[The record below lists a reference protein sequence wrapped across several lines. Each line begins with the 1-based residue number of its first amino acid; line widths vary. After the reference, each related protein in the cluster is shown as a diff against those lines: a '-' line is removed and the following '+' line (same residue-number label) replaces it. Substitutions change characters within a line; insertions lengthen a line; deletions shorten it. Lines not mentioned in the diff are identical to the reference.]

1 MNRPRK
7 VKEGKG
13 LLDRMEARPRKDGLV
28 TYRYRPVGAK
38 PINLGTDRL
47 KAIQRVLDMLGMGD
61 NIGMIGRLWEQYQET
76 SDWHKLSDGTRTDY
90 TQCSTPLLKV
100 FSETKAS
107 EIRATDV
114 ARYLRIERK
123 DAPVRAN
130 REVALLSNLINLAI
144 ERGEAEANPC
154 RQVRRNT
161 EQPRSKAPDPAALAA
176 FLEWLSKQGAQRR
189 IIGLAAEYAAVAGSR
204 KVEFLDIVRPQVDR
218 KAMVIRTKRAKQRGV
233 KRGEIIE
240 EVEITPKLLD
250 LLDRID
256 ALHLAQ
262 DRGDCLYLFP
272 NRHDSH
278 YTAAGFKA
286 MWGKIMNAALTDKVI
301 EERFT
306 FHDLRAYYATTHKA
320 ERGSLPDLHANPAIT
335 ARVYDRNRVVKRKA
349 L

>member
-1 MNRPRK
+1 MNRPRT
-7 VKEGKG
+7 VRAANG
-13 LLDRMEARPRKDGLV
+13 LLERMEARPRKDGLV
-28 TYRYRPVGAK
+28 TYRYRPVGGK

-47 KAIQRVLDMLGMGD
+47 KAIKKVLDLLGAGD

-76 SDWHKLSDGTRTDY
+76 ADWRNLAEGTRTDY
-90 TQCSTPLLKV
+90 TQCSEPLLKV
-100 FSETKAS
+100 FANVKAN

-123 DAPVRAN
+123 EAPVRAN
-130 REVALLSNLINLAI
+130 REAALLSNLFNLAI
-144 ERGEAEANPC
+144 ERGEAEVNPC

-161 EQPRSKAPDPAALAA
+161 EQPRTEAPKADALLA
-176 FLEWLSKQGAQRR
+176 FLKWLARQTAQRK

-218 KAMVIRTKRAKQRGV
+218 ASLVIRTKRAKQRGI

-256 ALHLAQ
+256 AAHREQ
-262 DRGDCLYLFP
+262 ERECLYLFP
-272 NRHDSH
+272 NKHGNA

-286 MWGKIMNAALTDKVI
+286 MWGKLMNQALKEKVI
-301 EERFT
+301 AERFT

-320 ERGSLPDLHANPAIT
+320 EHGTLPDLHANPAIT
-335 ARVYDRNRVVKRKA
+335 ARVYDRNKVVKRKA

>member
-7 VKEGKG
+7 VKAGKG

-28 TYRYRPVGAK
+28 TYRYHPVGAK

-47 KAIQRVLDMLGMGD
+47 KAIQRVLDMLAMGD

-76 SDWHKLSDGTRTDY
+76 SDWAKLSDGTRDDY
-90 TQCSTPLLKV
+90 TQCSTQLLKV
-100 FSETKAS
+100 FVDTKAS

-114 ARYLRIERK
+114 ARYLRVERK

-161 EQPRSKAPDPAALAA
+161 EQPRSKAPEPAALAS
-176 FLEWLSKQGAQRR
+176 FLAWLAQQSAQRR

-218 KAMVIRTKRAKQRGV
+218 AARVIRTKRAKQRGV

-240 EVEITPKLLD
+240 EVEITPRLAN

-256 ALHLAQ
+256 ALHAAQ
-262 DRGDCLYLFP
+262 CRECLYLFP
-272 NRHDSH
+272 NRYGSH

-286 MWGKIMNAALTDKVI
+286 MWGKIMNAALRDKVI
-301 EERFT
+301 AERFT
-306 FHDLRAYYATTHKA
+306 FHDLRAFYATTHKA
-320 ERGSLPDLHANPAIT
+320 ERGQLPDLHANPAIT
-335 ARVYDRNRVVKRKA
+335 ARVYDRSRIVKRSA